1 MTASAALT
9 CPAFTAPT
17 AAGIHS
23 LSLLKNLSARRAP
36 RAAARRR
43 PRRAVHAVFI
53 WSSNFEEDA
62 HDDEASEDMGETHE
76 LKGESESDSY
86 DENFLGDAWRRTRT
100 GAGDVGGGGAGPVFG
115 VSASDE
121 GGVEEDMQGRLYKA
135 VRRYSNGPDD
145 VDRLRGLTTDCA
157 ADAFRRIVMGIL
169 GTIPGD
175 AYEIVITS
183 DRGGVSRL
191 MQSSLSTGYAL
202 RNAEFR
208 MALNESMESGKRK
221 RRGLDRGLDVDVHDL
236 FASEPDYLRS
246 VPRRG
251 KVDTSAVEG
260 NVRWWDTER
269 EVKQEM
275 NGMDYIAKLEAENEL
290 LRERLAATQIHDA
303 NSNKLMD
310 FMRTLSPDKISTLQ
324 ANLSPDAI
332 GAFKQVVKSILG
344 ELSPGKVQ
352 VTYSTSR
359 DYLAQLTFWCLLVG
373 YSIRNFEKRFEMTK
387 IFDSTQD
394 FVEPSLRDFDF
405 RTGV

>member
-1 MTASAALT
+1 MAIPTVS
-9 CPAFTAPT
+9 CPAFTASAT
-17 AAGIHS
+17 ATLRYFSPLKS
-23 LSLLKNLSARRAP
+23 LSTQRAP

-43 PRRAVHAVFI
+43 PRPAIRAVFI
-53 WSSNFEEDA
+53 WSSDFDEEA
-62 HDDEASEDMGETHE
+62 HDDEASEDAGETHE

-86 DENFLGDAWRRTRT
+86 DENFLGDAWRRSRAST
-100 GAGDVGGGGAGPVFG
+100 GDVGGGGAGPVFG
-115 VSASDE
+115 VSAADE
-121 GGVEEDMQGRLYKA
+121 GGVEEDMQGRLYRA

-145 VDRLRGLTTDCA
+145 VTRLRGLTTDCA
-157 ADAFRRIVMGIL
+157 ADAFRRVVMGIL

-208 MALNESMESGKRK
+208 MALNDSMDSGRKK
-221 RRGLDRGLDVDVHDL
+221 RRALDRDFDGDVYDL
-236 FASEPDYLRS
+236 FSSEPDYLRS

-251 KVDTSAVEG
+251 KVDASAVEG
-260 NVRWWDTER
+260 TVRWWDSDR
-269 EVKQEM
+269 EMKQEK
-275 NGMDYIAKLEAENEL
+275 NAADYIAKLEAENEL
-290 LRERLAATQIHDA
+290 LRERLGATQIHDA

-310 FMRTLSPDKISTLQ
+310 FMRTLNPDKISSLQ

-332 GAFKQVVKSILG
+332 GAFKQVVKSVLG

-387 IFDSTQD
+387 VFDSTQD
-394 FVEPSLRDFDF
+394 FAEPSLRDFDF
-405 RTGV
+405 RS